1 MASDKPKGI
10 INLSG
15 KDYPTW
21 PFVLD
26 KGHERGLKGIRTEL
40 IQIPTEENLHTAIV
54 KATVTLEDGSE
65 FEDYGDANPKNT
77 SAKVA
82 TALIRMASTRAKGR
96 AMRDAVNIGETMF
109 EEMPDL
115 EESRGDRYA
124 REIPAEKF
132 GAQRAEIAG
141 ANPPTVSIL
150 PPSSTRPK
158 ARYEP
163 GTVEGDAAMAGNR
176 VRGDEESPRVCNTDG
191 CGAVL
196 TKGQYDVSTQRFGKP
211 LCPTHQKALPS

>member
-1 MASDKPKGI
+1 MDPKFI
-10 INLSG
+10 INLQG
-15 KDYPTW
+15 RDYPK
-21 PFVLD
+21 FEGVLAEA
-26 KGHERGLKGIRTEL
+26 HERGLQSMETVL
-40 IQIPTEENLHTAIV
+40 LQIPSPDNENTAIV
-54 KATVTLEDGSE
+54 KAAVTIKDGVR
-65 FEDYGDANPKNT
+65 FEAHGDANPKNVNPRI
-77 SAKVA
+77 ANA
-82 TALIRMASTRAKGR
+82 CIRMAETRALGR
-96 AMRDAVNIGETMF
+96 ALRMACNIGQTLA
-109 EEMPDL
+109 EELPDL

-124 REIPAEKF
+124 REMPSEKF

-150 PPSSTRPK
+150 PPGSTRPK

-211 LCPTHQKALPS
+211 LCPTHQKAAVAS

>member
-1 MASDKPKGI
+1 VDSKHI
-10 INLSG
+10 VNLQG
-15 KDYPTW
+15 KD
-21 PFVLD
+21 FVLYA
-26 KGHERGLKGIRTEL
+26 GLLAEAHERGLQSISTSL
-40 IQIPTEENLHTAIV
+40 IQMPAEENGWTAV
-54 KATVTLEDGSE
+54 AQATVTMKDGSAFTE
-65 FEDYGDANPKNT
+65 FGDASPKNVG
-77 SAKVA
+77 AKIINS
-82 TALIRMASTRAKGR
+82 LPRMALTRAKGR
-96 AMRDAVNIGETMF
+96 ALRDAVNVGVTMA
-109 EEMPDL
+109 EELGDM

-124 REIPAEKF
+124 REMPPEKF